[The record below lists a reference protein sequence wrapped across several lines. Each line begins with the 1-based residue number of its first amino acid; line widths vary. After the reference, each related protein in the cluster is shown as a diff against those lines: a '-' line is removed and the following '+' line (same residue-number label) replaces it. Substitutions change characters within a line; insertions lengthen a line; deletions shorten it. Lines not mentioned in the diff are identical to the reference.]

1 MNDIKTDLP
10 VAYLGPQGTYSHSAL
25 LRYFGS
31 DQAGL
36 PLATIEEAFTSV
48 EVGDC
53 DYAIVPVENSS
64 EGSVTATL
72 DCFNK
77 SALIICGEISLRIK
91 HVLLGNAKSNKAGIK
106 KIVSHQQSLGQCRQ
120 WLDQHLPGV
129 ERVPVSSNA
138 EAALIASQDA
148 TVAAIASKSAAKIY
162 QLSMLAQDI
171 EDTADNTTRFLV
183 ISKKYQAEASADSAD
198 DKTSLI
204 VTTYNEPGAL
214 FNVLE
219 PLKQFSVNM
228 SKLESR
234 PSGKEAWSYSFY
246 IDVDGHQQDSNV
258 ASALAALKQPKIDVK
273 ILGSY
278 PVSGLVHSEQKRDLT
293 EPSLLNKKIVIIGL
307 GLIGGSVA
315 RALSDRGLTDQVWA
329 VGRDL
334 DALQQAKDKGVIAGY
349 STELES
355 ICSDADIILI
365 AVPGLSVASVMQG
378 LVKLVRADCVI
389 TDVLSVKQSTVD
401 AAIKEF
407 GQLPPNLV
415 PGHPIAGSEKSGFKA
430 ANPDLFDRKRVILT
444 PLPET
449 NKAAI
454 ELVSSLWREL
464 GAEVIEMTVQQHD
477 AVLAATSHLPHLL
490 AYALVDSLSQQG
502 SSDEI
507 FRYAAG
513 GFRDFTRIAASDSD
527 MWRGI
532 FLSNAEAIC
541 STLKTFESDLAV
553 FKQAIEAGD
562 GEQIKKVLQRV
573 KQSRD
578 KFPFN

>member
-1 MNDIKTDLP
+1 MNDINTDLP

-31 DQAGL
+31 EQPGL
-36 PLATIEEAFTSV
+36 PLPTIQDAFTSV

-77 SALIICGEISLRIK
+77 SSLIICGEISLRIQ
-91 HVLLGNAKSNKAGIK
+91 HLLLGNAESSEQSIK
-106 KIVSHQQSLGQCRQ
+106 KIVSHQQSLGQCRL
-120 WLDQHLPGV
+120 WLDQHFPGI

-138 EAALIASQDA
+138 EAALIASRDS

-162 QLSMLAQDI
+162 QLSILAKDIQDSS
-171 EDTADNTTRFLV
+171 DNTTRFLV
-183 ISKKYQAEASADSAD
+183 ISKKYQAQPSPNSSD

-214 FNVLE
+214 LNVLE

-246 IDVDGHQQDSNV
+246 IDLDGHQQDTNL
-258 ASALAALKQPKIDVK
+258 ASAIAALNQPKIDVK

-278 PVSGLVHSEQKRDLT
+278 PVSGLVHSEQKRELT

-315 RALSDRGLTDQVWA
+315 RALADRGLTDQIWA
-329 VGRDL
+329 VGRDIE
-334 DALQQAKDKGVIAGY
+334 ALQQAKDKGVIVDY
-349 STELES
+349 STELEPV
-355 ICSDADIILI
+355 CSDADLILI

-378 LVKLVRADCVI
+378 LVKLVKDDCVI
-389 TDVLSVKQSTVD
+389 TDVSSVKRSTVD
-401 AAIKEF
+401 AAINAF
-407 GQLPPNLV
+407 GKLPPNLV

-430 ANPDLFDRKRVILT
+430 ARPDLFERKKVILT

-449 NKAAI
+449 SKSAI
-454 ELVSSLWREL
+454 EMVHSLWREL
-464 GAEVIEMTVQQHD
+464 DAEVLEMSIQQHD

-490 AYALVDSLSQQG
+490 AFALVDSLSQQG

-513 GFRDFTRIAASDSD
+513 GFRDFTRIAASDPE
-527 MWRGI
+527 MWRDI
-532 FLSNAEAIC
+532 FLSNADAIC
-541 STLKTFESDLAV
+541 DILETFESDLAV

-562 GEQIKKVLQRV
+562 GDQIKKVLKRV

>member
-365 AVPGLSVASVMQG
+365 AVPGLSVAPVMQG

>member
-204 VTTYNEPGAL
+204 VTTYNQPGAL

-329 VGRDL
+329 VGRYL

-389 TDVLSVKQSTVD
+389 TDVSSVKQSTVD

-430 ANPDLFDRKRVILT
+430 ANPDLFDRKKVILT

-527 MWRGI
+527 MWRDI

-541 STLKTFESDLAV
+541 STLETFESDLAV
-553 FKQAIEAGD
+553 FRQAIEAGD

>member
-10 VAYLGPQGTYSHSAL
+10 VAYLGPEGTYSHSAL

-31 DQAGL
+31 EQAGL
-36 PLATIEEAFTSV
+36 PLATIEDTFTSV

-77 SALIICGEISLRIK
+77 SSLIICGEISLRIK
-91 HVLLGNAKSNKAGIK
+91 HVLLGNSKSNKESIK

-120 WLDQHLPGV
+120 WLDQHFPGV

-138 EAALIASQDA
+138 EAALMASHDSS
-148 TVAAIASKSAAKIY
+148 VAAIASKSAAKIY
-162 QLSMLAQDI
+162 QLSMLAKDI
-171 EDTADNTTRFLV
+171 EDAPDNTTRFLV
-183 ISKKYQAEASADSAD
+183 VSKKYQAQASAD

-204 VTTYNEPGAL
+204 VTVYNEPGAL
-214 FNVLE
+214 LKVLE

-246 IDVDGHQQDSNV
+246 IDVDGHQKSSNV
-258 ASALAALKQPKIDVK
+258 ASALAALKQPNIDVK

-278 PVSGLVHSEQKRDLT
+278 PVSGLVHSEQRRVLR

-315 RALSDRGLTDQVWA
+315 RALADRGLTDQIWA

-334 DALQQAKDKGVIAGY
+334 ETLQQAKNKGVIVDFV
-349 STELES
+349 TELES
-355 ICSDADIILI
+355 TCSDADLILI
-365 AVPGLSVASVMQG
+365 AVPGLSVAPVMQG
-378 LVKLVRADCVI
+378 LAKLVKDDCVI
-389 TDVLSVKQSTVD
+389 TDVSSVKQSTVD
-401 AAIKEF
+401 AAIQAF
-407 GQLPPNLV
+407 GQLPSNLV

-430 ANPDLFDRKRVILT
+430 ASPDLFERKKVILT

-449 NKAAI
+449 KQTAVK
-454 ELVSSLWREL
+454 LVKSLWIEL
-464 GAEVIEMTVQQHD
+464 GAEVIEMSIQQHD

-490 AYALVDSLSQQG
+490 AFTLVDSLSQQG

-513 GFRDFTRIAASDSD
+513 GFRDFTRIAASDPD
-527 MWRGI
+527 MWRDI
-532 FLSNAEAIC
+532 FLSNADAIC
-541 STLKTFESDLAV
+541 SILETFESDLAE
-553 FKQAIEAGD
+553 FKQAIEASD

-578 KFPFN
+578 KSPFN